1 MKPKHLIKSE
11 IAARK
16 AGRIICPALHP
27 DTGVPYLVTTDY
39 HVEGD
44 AWSLG
49 YHTGE
54 DHACPVG
61 SLAIAT
67 TWGAV
72 VAAGPNT
79 GYGSDYGNIVVIR
92 KRDQKYDYMLCHLS
106 QVLAE
111 VGQDVKPGTVVGLTG
126 HSGHVLPPG
135 PDGAH
140 LHFETRPAAGHFGSD
155 VDPRFAKQAGFQG

>member
-1 MKPKHLIKSE
+1 
-11 IAARK
+11 
-16 AGRIICPALHP
+16 
-27 DTGVPYLVTTDY
+27 
-39 HVEGD
+39 
-44 AWSLG
+44 
-49 YHTGE
+49 
-54 DHACPVG
+54 VG

-106 QVLAE
+106 QVLVE

>member
-1 MKPKHLIKSE
+1 MNKKSLIKSQ

-16 AGRIICPALHP
+16 AGKVVCPALHP
-27 DTGVPYLVTTDY
+27 DTLEPYLVTTAY

-44 AWSLG
+44 GWSLG

-61 SLAIAT
+61 SLAIAPS
-67 TWGAV
+67 WGTVIAT
-72 VAAGPNT
+72 GPNT
-79 GYGSDYGNIVVIR
+79 LYGADFGNIVVVR

-106 QVLAE
+106 QVLVE
-111 VGQDVKPGTVVGLTG
+111 DGDKVKPGTVVGLTG

-135 PDGAH
+135 VDGAH
-140 LHFETRPAAGHFGSD
+140 LHFETRPAGGTFGHD
-155 VDPRFAKQAGFQG
+155 VSPMFAKQARFQG